1 MSKRIDIEITC
12 PHCGQKY
19 QSTVFR
25 TIWGEYEENRN
36 MVMNDN
42 INIVSCPHCHYSFHA
57 PLAMMYVD
65 VVKNFAVWW
74 EPYYDSGI
82 DSDTIGYRNMFGEKS
97 YYATA
102 QRISDWNE
110 FKETINRYYRGE
122 LVGGPVTKMNFQAL
136 GKSSNQNKGC
146 LSVLLLLIISVISIA
161 LL

>member
-1 MSKRIDIEITC
+1 MSKRVDIEVNC

-19 QSTVFR
+19 PTTVFR

-82 DSDTIGYRNMFGEKS
+82 DSDTAGYRNIFGENS

-102 QRISDWNE
+102 PRIADWSE
-110 FKETINRYYRGE
+110 FKETINKYYRGE
-122 LVGGPVTKMNFQAL
+122 LVGGPITKMNFQGM
-136 GKSSNQNKGC
+136 GKSQSKNKGC
-146 LSVLLLLIISVISIA
+146 LGFVLLLIISGLSIV